1 MRYMIMR
8 IKIIFM
14 KVTNHVKN
22 SFLNLGQK
30 EVLIEEAEEKQQQ
43 VTRKLSQFLCNCR
56 HLKRDNKVIKTL
68 ALS

>member
-14 KVTNHVKN
+14 KVTNHVTN

-30 EVLIEEAEEKQQQ
+30 EVLIEEEQ
-43 VTRKLSQFLCNCR
+43 VTRKLSQILCNCR
-56 HLKRDNKVIKTL
+56 YLKKEITKSL
-68 ALS
+68 KL